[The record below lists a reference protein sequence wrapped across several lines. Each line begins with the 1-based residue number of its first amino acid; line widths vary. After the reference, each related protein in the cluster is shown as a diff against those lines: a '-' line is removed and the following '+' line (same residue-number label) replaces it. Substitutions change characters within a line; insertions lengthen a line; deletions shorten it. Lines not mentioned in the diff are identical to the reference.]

1 MASAAP
7 FSRRQWASQS
17 LRVTAKEMSIVSARG
32 KNNAIAERFSK
43 YQMAAEEGN
52 AEKKKAVVEPL
63 PSTLRSGNL
72 SVLKK
77 RWEQQQ
83 QQQPSSHRA
92 QRQACSP
99 ADAQI
104 HISQPTGPN
113 PRPTS
118 QIENQPDTLKTTTLS
133 LDQHTEPETQVHS
146 ETSSNQLQS
155 AQPQDLSDMEE
166 KPSKDSEGQE
176 GAAAAEVPDSERPS
190 VPLNSLKMM
199 FEKRENLTDE
209 VSREQT
215 SRGNNG
221 NTANMDQLLGD
232 GSLAEST
239 PLRDRMA
246 LYQAAISKQEV
257 TPTSVSSDQLDS
269 FCGKQKENVPPCT
282 LDLSPESEPN
292 SRKGFTS
299 ESNGS
304 ASGTPTSSNQRDS
317 SQPKTPKN
325 FRLPVRETCVS
336 CLKTVYPLE
345 RLVANQHVYHSS
357 CFRCSHCNTKL
368 SLVNYASL
376 HNNVYCKP
384 HFCQLFKA
392 KGNYDEG
399 FGHRPHKQLW
409 DSKGE
414 SGETSPQSNTPT
426 KPKIQSPAPASD
438 LDSPSVEDS
447 PLAKVNVLMATMEAL
462 GQGSPEKSDRPTET
476 RRLKISWPPRT
487 ELEDSSGRSGAA
499 TTTADEGSASKP
511 IRAKWPPEEDS
522 LSSPPEQAREAPCL
536 RRTSSLKERSMPF
549 TLAGQAPAP
558 EARQPSPPP
567 VDDRQPSPE
576 PSSMELQHCGQST
589 DSQTPTE
596 DSCVDV
602 HTSSGEEEQ
611 EGEMKTEYL
620 ADYRLAK
627 EKDDT
632 PDDQPEEEEEEKME
646 EEEEEEDGDVSEEEM
661 APLKR
666 EETPTDISSPEGEV
680 EASQSSQDVGF
691 WDSEEV
697 EDKEEA
703 EQQQQEEDEEVL
715 TVEEMIKRNRHYEDE
730 EEEEDA

>member
-1 MASAAP
+1 MASIAP

-17 LRVTAKEMSIVSARG
+17 LRVTAKELSIVSTRG

-52 AEKKKAVVEPL
+52 AEKKKMVAEPL

-83 QQQPSSHRA
+83 PSSHRT
-92 QRQACSP
+92 QPQATPCSP
-99 ADAQI
+99 VDPLT
-104 HISQPTGPN
+104 HISQSTSPK
-113 PRPTS
+113 PRPTL
-118 QIENQPDTLKTTTLS
+118 QIENQPNTLKTTTHS
-133 LDQHTEPETQVHS
+133 QDQDTEPETQIHS
-146 ETSSNQLQS
+146 QTSYNQLIS
-155 AQPQDLSDMEE
+155 AQAEDLTDMEA
-166 KPSKDSEGQE
+166 KPRRD
-176 GAAAAEVPDSERPS
+176 GAAAAEVPDCEKPS

-199 FEKRENLTDE
+199 FEKGENLTDK

-215 SRGNNG
+215 STGNGN

-232 GSLAEST
+232 GSLSEST

-257 TPTSVSSDQLDS
+257 LPTSVSSDQLDS

-282 LDLSPESEPN
+282 LDLSPEPEVN

-304 ASGTPTSSNQRDS
+304 ATGTPASSSQKDS
-317 SQPKTPKN
+317 SQPKTSKG

-384 HFCQLFKA
+384 HFSQLFKA

-399 FGHRPHKQLW
+399 FGHRPHKELW
-409 DSKGE
+409 EGKGE
-414 SGETSPQSNTPT
+414 SGETSPQD
-426 KPKIQSPAPASD
+426 KPKIPSPATSSD

-447 PLAKVNVLMATMEAL
+447 PLAKVNVLTATMEAL
-462 GQGSPEKSDRPTET
+462 GQGSPEKADRPTET

-487 ELEDSSGRSGAA
+487 ELEDSSGRSGA
-499 TTTADEGSASKP
+499 TTTTDGGSASKS

-522 LSSPPEQAREAPCL
+522 PSSAPEQARETPCL
-536 RRTSSLKERSMPF
+536 RRSSSLKERSLPF
-549 TLAGQAPAP
+549 TLAGQAGNTPPA
-558 EARQPSPPP
+558 EGRKQCPPP
-567 VDDRQPSPE
+567 HVDNRQQSPE
-576 PSSMELQHCGQST
+576 PSCMEVQHDGQSS
-589 DSQTPTE
+589 DSLTPVE

-611 EGEMKTEYL
+611 KGEMKSKSMPDHHLT
-620 ADYRLAK
+620 K
-627 EKDDT
+627 EEDDNL
-632 PDDQPEEEEEEKME
+632 DEQPEEEEM
-646 EEEEEEDGDVSEEEM
+646 EDGGVSEEEM
-661 APLKR
+661 LPLKR
-666 EETPTDISSPEGEV
+666 QETPTDISSPEGEV
-680 EASQSSQDVGF
+680 AASRSSQDVGF

-697 EDKEEA
+697 DDKEEV
-703 EQQQQEEDEEVL
+703 EPQEVL
-715 TVEEMIKRNRHYEDE
+715 SVEEMIKRNRYYEDE